1 MKKSIIGKVSII
13 CTVLCLSFSCER
25 ESEIVFSQTGVPVD
39 LGLSVKWASCNV
51 GANSP
56 EDYGDYFAWGEV
68 IPKKR
73 YSAANNSYKYNPKIL
88 PPHADA
94 ATVNWGGA
102 WRMPTDVEMVE
113 LRNNCTWTWITYNG
127 VNGYK
132 VTSRS
137 NGNSIF
143 LPAAGYLHGSSLY
156 DAGHSGD
163 YWSSSLYTVDP
174 GGAYELD
181 CFSGYVDR
189 DIANRC
195 YGQSVRPVLG
205 EIVLETTILTVTT
218 TIPTQITETTA
229 VVGGY
234 VTSDGGA
241 TVTER
246 GVVYGKSPNPTISNL
261 SNTIRPC
268 GSGMGE
274 FTYNMTDL
282 QPITTYYVRAYAT
295 NDVGTAYGEEVSFTT
310 NGTENGY
317 AYVDLGLSVK
327 WATCNVGA
335 NNPEDYGDYFAWG
348 ETTTKDTYSWS
359 TYKYC
364 NGDYDL
370 LTKYCNKSSYGN
382 NGFTDNKTQ
391 LELSDD
397 AARANWGGSWR
408 MPTDDELTELWEQ
421 CTWTWTTQK
430 GVDGYRVTSKA
441 NCNSIFLP
449 DAGWRDDTSLY
460 SARSGLYWSSSL
472 NTVNPSSAWRV
483 GFYSD
488 DVGMSHYYRY
498 YGLPVRPVCP

>member
-25 ESEIVFSQTGVPVD
+25 ESEIVFFQTGVPVD

-73 YSAANNSYKYNPKIL
+73 DSAANNSYKYNPKIL

-113 LRNNCTWTWITYNG
+113 LRNNCTWTWTTQNG

-132 VTSRS
+132 VTSKS

-156 DAGHSGD
+156 SAGSDGD

-174 GGAYELD
+174 TRAYELD

-195 YGQSVRPVLG
+195 YGLSVRPVLG
-205 EIVLETTILTVTT
+205 ESVLETTILTVTT
-218 TIPTQITETTA
+218 TIPTQITGTTA

-234 VTSDGGA
+234 VISDGGA

-295 NDVGTAYGEEVSFTT
+295 NEKGTAYGEEVSFTT
-310 NGTENGY
+310 ETPAVPE
-317 AYVDLGLSVK
+317 YVDLGLSVK
-327 WATCNVGA
+327 WATFNVGA

-364 NGDYDL
+364 KGDYDF

-408 MPTDDELTELWEQ
+408 MPTDDELTELWGQ
-421 CTWTWTTQK
+421 CTWTWTTQN
-430 GVDGYRVTSKA
+430 GVNGYKVTSKI
-441 NCNSIFLP
+441 NGNSIFLP
-449 DAGWRDDTSLY
+449 AAGYRGGASLY
-460 SARSGLYWSSSL
+460 SAGSFGDYWSSSL
-472 NTVNPSSAWRV
+472 NADSPDDAWIM
-483 GFYSD
+483 GFYSGG
-488 DVGMSHYYRY
+488 VYRI
-498 YGLPVRPVCP
+498 GSDRCLGQSVRPVCP

>member
-1 MKKSIIGKVSII
+1 MKKSIISKISII
-13 CTVLCLSFSCER
+13 SVVVCVFLSCER
-25 ESEIVFSQTGVPVD
+25 ECEIVFSQTGVPVD

-56 EDYGDYFAWGEV
+56 EDSGDYFAWGEV

-73 YSAANNSYKYNPKIL
+73 CSAANYSYKYNPNIL

-102 WRMPTDVEMVE
+102 WRMPTDEEMVE

-132 VTSRS
+132 VTSKS

-143 LPAAGYLHGSSLY
+143 LPAAGYRHGSSLY
-156 DAGHSGD
+156 DAGYNGD

-195 YGQSVRPVLG
+195 YGQSVRPVFVG
-205 EIVLETTILTVTT
+205 TTIPTVTT

-229 VVGGY
+229 VAGGN

-268 GSGMGE
+268 GSCMGE

-282 QPITTYYVRAYAT
+282 QPSTTYYVRAYAT

-310 NGTENGY
+310 NRTENGY
-317 AYVDLGLSVK
+317 GYVDLGLSVK

-348 ETTTKDTYSWS
+348 ETTTKDTYNWGN
-359 TYKYC
+359 YKYC
-364 NGDYDL
+364 NGSETT
-370 LTKYCNKSSYGN
+370 LTKYNTSSSYGTVDN
-382 NGFTDNKTQ
+382 NTQ

-421 CTWTWTTQK
+421 CTWTWTTQN
-430 GVDGYRVTSKA
+430 GVNGYKVTSKT
-441 NCNSIFLP
+441 NGNSIFLP
-449 DAGWRDDTSLY
+449 AAGIRYDSSF
-460 SARSGLYWSSSL
+460 SATGSAGDYWSSSL
-472 NTVNPSSAWRV
+472 NTVNPSFAWCV
-483 GFYSD
+483 GFYAGGVHRNDSSRC
-488 DVGMSHYYRY
+488 VGRS
-498 YGLPVRPVCP
+498 VRPVCP